1 MRSPLKRS
9 GKFLKRTRIKKKP
22 RSKEDTARIYGP
34 RGRIQFVQSLPCA
47 ACGIKG
53 FSVNAHLTPKGEKGT
68 GYKGHYRFI
77 APMCGA
83 SPEREVAFGTIY
95 VGCHTLYDEHR
106 PVFRTFF
113 PDFDPVKAA
122 ADCERLWLE
131 HSRSREAVK

>member
-1 MRSPLKRS
+1 MKSRSPLRRS
-9 GKFLKRTRIKKKP
+9 GKPLKRTRVKKKP

-34 RGRIQFVQSLPCA
+34 SGRIQFVQSLACA

-77 APMCGA
+77 APLCG
-83 SPEREVAFGTIY
+83 ERFMLI
-95 VGCHTLYDEHR
+95 GCHRLYDEYPMLFKAEH
-106 PVFRTFF
+106 PG
-113 PDFDPVKAA
+113 FDPEKAA
-122 ADCERLWLE
+122 AETQLLWLE